1 MSWGCLKSKTC
12 GIMPLHF
19 TKKERN
25 NKKNI
30 LENVMKN
37 WLTTRALNKLK
48 PSWIQKLKVQDC
60 LVNFILNMNRA
71 WAYHQNRLHVQA
83 WFIILSNKPKL
94 VHELLD

>member
-37 WLTTRALNKLK
+37 WLTSALNK
-48 PSWIQKLKVQDC
+48 
-60 LVNFILNMNRA
+60 
-71 WAYHQNRLHVQA
+71 HQAEFKN
-83 WFIILSNKPKL
+83 
-94 VHELLD
+94 